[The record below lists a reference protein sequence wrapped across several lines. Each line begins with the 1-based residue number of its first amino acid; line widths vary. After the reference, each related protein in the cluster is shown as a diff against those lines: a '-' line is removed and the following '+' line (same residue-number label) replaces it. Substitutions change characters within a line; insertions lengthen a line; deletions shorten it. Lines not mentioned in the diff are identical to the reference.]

1 MTTARRAL
9 LAVLGFVL
17 VAAAAGEHLS
27 RRMIERRFHS
37 ALEARQQFERQVS
50 GILATHQ
57 QLTNEVATQRQRNRE
72 LSDAIA
78 AKGAELEQA
87 VGRLSEESRTIRD
100 LEQRLR
106 TQEQQMAQ
114 LQGELSSALQR
125 AQVSADAAPEAAV
138 ELERVMV
145 SGAGTPSFQGRVI
158 SVHPEWNFVVVDLGW
173 DAVKIGD
180 TISILRNAVVLAKAK
195 VERVQEDVSAVA
207 VMPEWNAADIQVND
221 RAQLL

>member
-9 LAVLGFVL
+9 LAVLGVVVTL
-17 VAAAAGEHLS
+17 TAVGEHLS

-106 TQEQQMAQ
+106 TQDQQMAQ

-145 SGAGTPSFQGRVI
+145 SSAGTPSFQGRVI

>member
-1 MTTARRAL
+1 LGVVVTLTA
-9 LAVLGFVL
+9 V
-17 VAAAAGEHLS
+17 GEHLS

-50 GILATHQ
+50 GILSTHQ

-87 VGRLSEESRTIRD
+87 VGRLSEESRTIRE

-180 TISILRNAVVLAKAK
+180 TISILRNEAVLAKAK